1 MNKILKL
8 IFICMITVCCNK
20 KSSKNKMDIIYYG
33 TEEFDFFEEKA
44 QIKKQEAW
52 IIQKN
57 FLKEKDKDTF
67 VELYILF

>member
-1 MNKILKL
+1 
-8 IFICMITVCCNK
+8 MITVCCNK